1 MAKGLRK
8 YQKYSKVFQSLSHPA
23 RLKLLHELMEKE
35 CCVGEL
41 QKCLSISQ
49 PNTSQHLKILRNA
62 GIVKGRKD
70 KNRICYRIADDKI
83 LAILKI
89 FFEEEAKNV
98 KS

>member
-8 YQKYSKVFQSLSHPA
+8 YQKYSKIFQALSHPA

-35 CCVGEL
+35 GCVGEL

-49 PNTSQHLKILRNA
+49 PNTSQHLKILRNS

-70 KNRICYRIADDKI
+70 KNKVCYRIANDKI
-83 LAILKI
+83 LAILNL
-89 FFEEEAKNV
+89 FFEEGTKNV